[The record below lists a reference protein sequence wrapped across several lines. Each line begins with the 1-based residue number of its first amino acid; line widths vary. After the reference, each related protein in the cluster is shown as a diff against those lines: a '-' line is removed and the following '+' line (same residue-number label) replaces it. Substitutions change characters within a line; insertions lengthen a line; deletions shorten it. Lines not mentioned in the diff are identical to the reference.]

1 MSKRVVLLGGGHAHV
16 HVLQALA
23 QAPLV
28 GAEVLLVSPFARQIY
43 SGMVPG
49 LVAGHYTAEQ
59 CAIGLAP
66 LTDAAQVL
74 RAESAVV
81 ALNADDHSVT
91 LADGRVAEY
100 DVLSIDTGAVM
111 DRNRL
116 PGAREHALFVRPI
129 EHFVALLPGLFEM
142 ARQRVL
148 DIVVLGGGAAGIE
161 LALALQARFS
171 QLGEEPSGSKAAG
184 EVGDVG
190 DVGDGGGVGGVGGV
204 LDLAKTR
211 QASPFSNVS
220 NNKPSGER
228 ARVAL
233 VTGGSE
239 PLAGLAPAAMRQVAR
254 VLAQRRITV
263 IRDACVAVDAHA
275 VRLQGG
281 ARLACDAAVVATG
294 AEAPAWLRDSGLLLD
309 DRGFVRTGPTLQSS
323 SHPEVFAVGDVAS
336 RSDWPQPQALR
347 NGVYAV
353 RAGPP
358 LVQNLRRFVAGGTLT
373 PYTPQQRALCLLSC
387 GDRSAIAAWG
397 PWGLGGALWGGALW
411 RLKERIDLGF
421 VARYGGGAAAATSAP
436 TAVKTATATATETA
450 SASATLDQ
458 ATPNPINTL
467 NTVGVASVQGFAGAA
482 KSSAS

>member
-1 MSKRVVLLGGGHAHV
+1 MNKGAGKRVVLLGGGHAHV
-16 HVLQALA
+16 HVLAGLA
-23 QAPLV
+23 KEPLV

-49 LVAGHYTAEQ
+49 LVAGHYTADQ
-59 CAIGLAP
+59 CAIPLAP
-66 LTDAAQVL
+66 LTDAAKVL

-81 ALNADDHSVT
+81 AINVADHSVT

-111 DRNRL
+111 DRSRL

-142 ARQRVL
+142 ARERVL
-148 DIVVLGGGAAGIE
+148 DIVVIGAGAAGIE

-171 QLGEEPSGSKAAG
+171 RLEGQAADADEVAELADATAVKNVSKANNFS
-184 EVGDVG
+184 
-190 DVGDGGGVGGVGGV
+190 
-204 LDLAKTR
+204 
-211 QASPFSNVS
+211 QISNVS
-220 NNKPSGER
+220 KDGYVRER
-228 ARVAL
+228 ARIAL
-233 VTGGSE
+233 VTGGTE
-239 PLAGLAPAAMRQVAR
+239 PLDGLAPAAMRQVAR

-263 IRDACVAVDAHA
+263 IRDACVAVDAKA
-275 VRLQGG
+275 VQLQGG
-281 ARLACDAAVVATG
+281 ARLACDAAVIATG

-309 DRGFVRTGPTLQSS
+309 ERGFVRTGPTLQSS

-336 RSDWPQPQALR
+336 RYDWPQPQALR

-358 LVQNLRRFVAGGTLT
+358 LLYNLRRWVAGGELT
-373 PYTPQQRALCLLSC
+373 PHTPQQRALCLLSC

-421 VARYGGGAAAATSAP
+421 VERYGGGVVVTTIAP
-436 TAVKTATATATETA
+436 MAPAHASTATPA
-450 SASATLDQ
+450 STQQKLHIEAL
-458 ATPNPINTL
+458 
-467 NTVGVASVQGFAGAA
+467 G
-482 KSSAS
+482 